1 MIQLQIIHSIP
12 IVLPVFCTKAIRSIG
27 KAKLWCLSTLFTAL
41 LLACSLAIRKDHA
54 KALRAWP
61 ADANPLDLFGGVEKT
76 KLSRRRWHDHTLYL
90 QWWIL
95 KGKSSLVSGFWC
107 PNSTQPRSHLR
118 SVRCESMAG
127 AAGTCLRSVS
137 WTAQFRCPQ
146 SSSHFGFPYGPIA
159 LFCLHQNNK
168 HLGGWLVRVLA
179 KVNVRFMPVMP
190 WQVESSCCW

>member
-12 IVLPVFCTKAIRSIG
+12 IVLPVFCTEAIRSIG

-54 KALRAWP
+54 KVLRAWP
-61 ADANPLDLFGGVEKT
+61 ADANLLDLFGGVEKT

-95 KGKSSLVSGFWC
+95 EGKSSLVSGCGAQIPPSLEAIICQFGASLWLALLGPVYGVSLELHNC
-107 PNSTQPRSHLR
+107 GGSEAVPILDFPRAPFCRHQTTSTWGVGL
-118 SVRCESMAG
+118 
-127 AAGTCLRSVS
+127 
-137 WTAQFRCPQ
+137 
-146 SSSHFGFPYGPIA
+146 
-159 LFCLHQNNK
+159 
-168 HLGGWLVRVLA
+168 LGVLA
-179 KVNVRFMPVMP
+179 RPNLRLMPFMP